1 MCCFRYLTN
10 MANEERFSSL
20 SLIPQDM
27 KASLFARSLPAM
39 LLAYGITGFTQMCP
53 AQTGA
58 PKITA
63 TYVILK
69 LDDVTNGTPQWKR
82 TLDYLKSRNVK
93 SSAGIICNSLESG
106 KQAYYDWLKE
116 VQQSGLVEFWLH
128 GYDHKQWKEDGKDV
142 WEFSGPSLEQQKEH
156 IAKSQQ
162 LARQILGAPF
172 AVFGAPFNKTDA
184 ATVKALAADPD
195 IKVVLFGNPKDA
207 AELPN
212 ALILDRTEMNIE
224 APLFVPNS
232 QKVKHDY
239 EAMAGTRD
247 CFVIQGHPNQWT
259 DERFAEFQ
267 KLVEYL
273 QSQGVV
279 FTTPS
284 EYLKTREPG
293 ALKVTVIPSANNK
306 AGTKTI
312 APIATEPPPLSENL
326 LANGDFENGSRGWSL
341 YDPVKSSSAACQFQV
356 VADTPHGGSG
366 TMELSSAGSSRYAV
380 LQYLKSANFAA
391 GQKYRVSAW
400 VRAGE
405 DFVASSNT
413 PGFLLRVSMFG
424 PNFANNGMYF
434 LGFNGM
440 GGDSTSVLAGQEVP
454 RTWTKIEG
462 VFEVAGNV
470 EKVNVCLLVDSGVGH
485 VYADDV
491 SIERVADSTPVG
503 AVAAAR

>member
-1 MCCFRYLTN
+1 M
-10 MANEERFSSL
+10 NEFPGSSQT
-20 SLIPQDM
+20 PQDM
-27 KASLFARSLPAM
+27 KNPLFARLFAATLLSTGLTGVAALAETPA
-39 LLAYGITGFTQMCP
+39 ITT
-53 AQTGA
+53 
-58 PKITA
+58 

-69 LDDVTNGTPQWKR
+69 LDDVTNGTPQWRR
-82 TLDYLKSRNVK
+82 TLDYLKGRNIK
-93 SSAGIICNSLESG
+93 ASAGIICNSLESG

-116 VQQSGLVEFWLH
+116 VQQTGLVEFWLH

-172 AVFGAPFNKTDA
+172 AAFGAPFNRTDA
-184 ATVKALAADPD
+184 ATVQALAADPD
-195 IKVVLFGNPKDA
+195 IKVVLYGNPKDA
-207 AELPN
+207 ADLPK

-224 APLFVPNS
+224 APLFVPNF
-232 QKVKHDY
+232 QKIRQDY
-239 EAMAGTRD
+239 EVMAGTRD

-284 EYLKTREPG
+284 EYLKTRQPG
-293 ALKVTVIPSANNK
+293 SLQVTVLPA
-306 AGTKTI
+306 ATKKPGGGAAT
-312 APIATEPPPLSENL
+312 PPATEPPPLSENL

-341 YDPVKSSSAACQFQV
+341 YDPAKSASAACQFQV
-356 VADTPHGGSG
+356 VADNAHGGG
-366 TMELSSAGSSRYAV
+366 GAMELSSAGPSRYAV
-380 LQYLKSANFAA
+380 LQYLKSASFTA

-400 VRAGE
+400 VRAGD
-405 DFVASSNT
+405 DFVASSKT

-424 PNFANNGMYF
+424 PGFSNSGMYF
-434 LGFNGM
+434 LGFNGL
-440 GGDSTSVLAGQEVP
+440 GGDSPAVLAGQEVP

-462 VFEVAGNV
+462 VFEMAANV
-470 EKVNVCLLVDSGVGH
+470 EKVNVCLLVDSGVGR
-485 VYADDV
+485 VYVDDV
-491 SIERVADSTPVG
+491 SIERVSDSTPVG
-503 AVAAAR
+503 AAASAQ

>member
-1 MCCFRYLTN
+1 
-10 MANEERFSSL
+10 
-20 SLIPQDM
+20 M
-27 KASLFARSLPAM
+27 KSPLFARCLSAAFLSLGT
-39 LLAYGITGFTQMCP
+39 LGITTLCP
-53 AQTGA
+53 AQADA
-58 PKITA
+58 PKITT

-82 TLDYLKSRNVK
+82 TLDYLKSKNIK

-116 VQQSGLVEFWLH
+116 VQQSGVVEFWLH
-128 GYDHKQWKEDGKDV
+128 GYDHKQWKEEGKDV
-142 WEFSGPSLEQQKEH
+142 WEFSGPSYEQQKEH

-172 AVFGAPFNKTDA
+172 AAFGAPFNKTDE
-184 ATVKALAADPD
+184 ATVKALAEDPD
-195 IKVVLFGNPKDA
+195 IKIVLYGNTKDA
-207 AELPN
+207 AALPGK
-212 ALILDRTEMNIE
+212 LILDRTEMNIE
-224 APLFVPNS
+224 APLFLPNS

-239 EAMAGTRD
+239 EVMAGTRD

-279 FTTPS
+279 FTTPT
-284 EYLKTREPG
+284 EYLKTRDPG
-293 ALKVTVIPSANNK
+293 SLKVTVVNTK
-306 AGTKTI
+306 AVAPQAA

-326 LANGDFENGSRGWSL
+326 LANGDFESGSRGWSL
-341 YDPVKSSSAACQFQV
+341 YDPEKSSSAGCQFQV
-356 VADTPHGGSG
+356 VADNPHEGSG
-366 TMELSSAGSSRYAV
+366 TMELSSAANSRYAV
-380 LQYLKSANFAA
+380 LQYLKGANFIE

-405 DFVASSNT
+405 DFVAASGT

-424 PNFANNGMYF
+424 PNFSNSGMYF

-440 GGDSTSVLAGQEVP
+440 GGDSPSVLAGQEVP
-454 RTWTKIEG
+454 RTWTKVEG
-462 VFEVAGNV
+462 VFEMAAGV
-470 EKVNVCLLVDSGVGH
+470 EKVNVCLLVDRGVGH
-485 VYADDV
+485 VYVDDV
-491 SIERVADSTPVG
+491 SIERVEDATPVG
-503 AVAAAR
+503 AVATTK

>member
-1 MCCFRYLTN
+1 
-10 MANEERFSSL
+10 
-20 SLIPQDM
+20 M
-27 KASLFARSLPAM
+27 KNPLFARLFAATL
-39 LLAYGITGFTQMCP
+39 LLAGFTGAAARAETP
-53 AQTGA
+53 A
-58 PKITA
+58 ITT

-69 LDDVTNGTPQWKR
+69 LDDVTNGTPQWRR
-82 TLDYLKSRNVK
+82 TLDYLKSRNIK
-93 SSAGIICNSLESG
+93 ASAGIICDSLESG

-116 VQQSGLVEFWLH
+116 VQQTGLVEFWLH

-142 WEFSGPSLEQQKEH
+142 WEFSGPSLDQQKEH
-156 IAKSQQ
+156 IEKSQR

-172 AVFGAPFNKTDA
+172 AAFGAPFNRTDA
-184 ATVKALAADPD
+184 ATVQALAADPD
-195 IKVVLFGNPKDA
+195 IKVVLYGNPKDA
-207 AELPN
+207 ADLPK

-232 QKVKHDY
+232 QKIRQDY

-259 DERFAEFQ
+259 DERFAEFK

-284 EYLKTREPG
+284 EYLKTRQPD
-293 ALKVTVIPSANNK
+293 ALKVTVLPMAKRNHGEKN
-306 AGTKTI
+306 TV
-312 APIATEPPPLSENL
+312 ATPTAAEPPPLSENL
-326 LANGDFENGSRGWSL
+326 LTNGDFENGSRGWSL
-341 YDPVKSSSAACQFQV
+341 YDPVKSSSAACEFQV
-356 VADTPHGGSG
+356 VADGVHGGG
-366 TMELSSAGSSRYAV
+366 GALELSSAGPSRYAV

-400 VRAGE
+400 VRAGD
-405 DFVASSNT
+405 DFAASSNT

-424 PNFANNGMYF
+424 PGFSNSGMYF

-440 GGDSTSVLAGQEVP
+440 GGESPSVLAGQEVP
-454 RTWTKIEG
+454 RTWTRIEG
-462 VFEVAGNV
+462 VCEMAENV

-485 VYADDV
+485 IFVDDV
-491 SIERVADSTPVG
+491 SVERVADSTPVG
-503 AVAAAR
+503 AVASSQ

>member
-1 MCCFRYLTN
+1 MKTFLFPRPFAALT
-10 MANEERFSSL
+10 L
-20 SLIPQDM
+20 SLGLSGI
-27 KASLFARSLPAM
+27 AS
-39 LLAYGITGFTQMCP
+39 MCP
-53 AQTGA
+53 AQTET
-58 PKITA
+58 PKITT

-69 LDDVTNGTPQWKR
+69 LDDVTNGTPQWRK
-82 TLDYLKSRNVK
+82 TLDYLKSKNIK

-116 VQQSGLVEFWLH
+116 VQQTGMVEFWLH

-142 WEFSGPSLEQQKEH
+142 WEFSGPSFEQQKEH

-162 LARQILGAPF
+162 LAKQILGAPF
-172 AVFGAPFNKTDA
+172 AAFGAPFNKTDA
-184 ATVKALAADPD
+184 ATVQALAADPD
-195 IKVVLFGNPKDA
+195 IKVVLYGDLRNA
-207 AELPN
+207 ADLPN
-212 ALILDRTEMNIE
+212 DLILDRTEMNIE
-224 APLFVPNS
+224 APLFVPNA

-239 EAMAGTRD
+239 EAMVGTRD

-284 EYLKTREPG
+284 EYLKTRQPG
-293 ALKVTVIPSANNK
+293 ALKVTVIPGANKVGVSANSSTP
-306 AGTKTI
+306 A
-312 APIATEPPPLSENL
+312 ATEPPPLSENL
-326 LANGDFENGSRGWSL
+326 LANGDFESGARGWSL
-341 YDPVKSSSAACQFQV
+341 YDTVKSSAAACQFQV
-356 VADTPHGGSG
+356 VADSPHGGSG
-366 TMELSSAGSSRYAV
+366 AMELSSASPSRYAA
-380 LQYLKSANFAA
+380 LQYLKSANFAP

-405 DFVASSNT
+405 DFEAKAGT

-424 PNFANNGMYF
+424 PNFSNSGMYF

-440 GGDSTSVLAGQEVP
+440 GGDSAAVLAGQEVP
-454 RTWTKIEG
+454 KTWTKIEG
-462 VFEVAGNV
+462 VFEMAANV
-470 EKVNVCLLVDSGVGH
+470 EKVNVCLLVDSATGH
-485 VYADDV
+485 VYVDDV

-503 AVAAAR
+503 ALTAAQ